1 MSIFFADN
9 GDQLWD
15 RVIVILIDEAL
26 SLFGECIYGFWRP
39 PRDGISVSVI
49 LSALVIKSM
58 SDLVAYD
65 NTNSTIVQVSKY
77 GRKLKEKS
85 KLESKLKLKLEFFAS
100 RNHLGY
106 PAPKNAGCKIPAGKA
121 KKKYECKYIAPK
133 CKKKIIKKTNQNIF
147 TFQNVNTSKCKIQ
160 NVRVQQLT
168 QVNFESF

>member
-1 MSIFFADN
+1 MYIHMLTVRHKTLMEKYAYVSIFFANN

-65 NTNSTIVQVSKY
+65 NTNSTIV
-77 GRKLKEKS
+77 
-85 KLESKLKLKLEFFAS
+85 
-100 RNHLGY
+100 
-106 PAPKNAGCKIPAGKA
+106 
-121 KKKYECKYIAPK
+121 
-133 CKKKIIKKTNQNIF
+133 
-147 TFQNVNTSKCKIQ
+147 
-160 NVRVQQLT
+160 
-168 QVNFESF
+168 